1 MGIFARVWGLVFSF
15 LLLVNL
21 PLWAA
26 PDIRYHTA
34 EAETQEIIVREED
47 KLFLDKTW
55 YDYKFEVKSGTSS
68 GSLKMQQ
75 VDAGEYAQALQQ
87 VSIPL
92 DNIGSYQV
100 YFLDRRL
107 KDYTT
112 AQALSFPD
120 GSVVV
125 FGTYYP
131 LAQAKVHQLAVHELG
146 HQVDFAL
153 MTPARWEEY
162 RRLRG
167 LTDSQKYDNA
177 SPVYENRPQ
186 EIFAEDF
193 RLLFG
198 GEQAR
203 RIPHLNKFLPH
214 PAEVQGLQEFMLK
227 LVTAP

>member
-1 MGIFARVWGLVFSF
+1 MGVFARILSLVLGLF
-15 LLLVNL
+15 LVVSR
-21 PLWAA
+21 PLWAV
-26 PDIRYHTA
+26 PDIMYYTA
-34 EAETQEIIVREED
+34 EAEIQEIIVREGD
-47 KLFLDKTW
+47 KLLLDKVW
-55 YDYKFEVKSGTSS
+55 YDYKFEVQAEEKA
-68 GSLKMQQ
+68 GSLEMRQ
-75 VDAGEYAQALQQ
+75 VDAQEYARALQQ
-87 VSIPL
+87 VSFPL
-92 DNIGSYQV
+92 DGIGSYQV

-107 KDYTT
+107 KDYPT

-131 LAQAKVHQLAVHELG
+131 LIQTKVHQLAVHELG
-146 HQVDFAL
+146 HQIDFAL

-167 LTDSQKYDNA
+167 LNDYQKYDNA

-203 RIPHLNKFLPH
+203 RIPHFNKSLPH

-227 LVTAP
+227 LATAP